1 MFALRRP
8 VFAAGTAL
16 LLVLGGRAGTAENPR
31 FLLTRAWQDFSGGEF
46 DTAARGFDATLA
58 AAAKD
63 APEYQLALYG
73 LASVWNLRG
82 SGPDPVRAETLYREA
97 IAVSPKSDVAAWS
110 LLALARMKQIVATGV
125 EPDYPAIRKAFGEVI
140 TAFPGHPAA
149 EEAFIHQQ
157 ATLVATLSPADT
169 TAALKTLTEFLKRSP
184 APKFASPA
192 WGLVAECHRTLG
204 DPVAR
209 LRAEIESV
217 RVKEVDP
224 LSPWSDNAAV
234 YWRIASIAEFEAGD
248 FRTARQYYAKLI
260 EEFPTD
266 QRKFGA
272 QQALARMTAQEKKL
286 RGGGG

>member
-1 MFALRRP
+1 MPSFRNPLFA
-8 VFAAGTAL
+8 VCVAAL
-16 LLVLGGRAGTAENPR
+16 LGLGGRAGTTEDSR
-31 FLLTRAWQDFSGGEF
+31 FLVTRAWQDFMGGEY

-58 AAAKD
+58 VTERGR
-63 APEYQLALYG
+63 PEHQLALYG

-82 SGPDPVRAETLYREA
+82 SGPDPVRAERLYREA
-97 IAVSPKSDVAAWS
+97 IAESPKSDVAAWS
-110 LLALARMKQIVATGV
+110 LLALARMKQIVATGE
-125 EPDYPAIRKAFGEVI
+125 EPDYPAIRKAFGDVI
-140 TAFPGHPAA
+140 AAFPGHPAA

-157 ATLVATLSPADT
+157 ATLVATLSPSDT
-169 TAALKTLTEFLKRSP
+169 AVALKALTEFLKSSP

-192 WGLVAECHRTLG
+192 WGLIAECHRTLG
-204 DPVAR
+204 DPAAR

-217 RVKEVDP
+217 RVKEIDP
-224 LSPWSDNAAV
+224 LSPYSDNAAV

-248 FRTARQYYAKLI
+248 FRTARQFYAKLI

-272 QQALARMTAQEKKL
+272 QKAIVRMAAQEKKL